1 MMEKFIKTPFAFL
14 GDRAEIPDP
23 VQSSG
28 DVSMMNGY
36 GYDYERDQ
44 LTDASAKNIE
54 RQKMNWL
61 FYVITRAISEYQS
74 SGAPEFITTEM
85 NGGSPYS
92 YQKSALVR
100 YNQGIYYSLVN
111 DNTATPE
118 DNTKW
123 AQLMY
128 ASEDIFDGYLRIDK
142 LLAEIAKQGAEAQK
156 EARKNIG
163 IDGDIAFRDKENI
176 FKEINTFNKL
186 TQFNDDV
193 TVAAGKKISAP
204 TIYLTYNGEKMGELS
219 ASPGKLTSLNSDGE
233 LALGGATVHDLIYS
247 AGGSKYEVWHE
258 GNYDPV
264 RTVNYVGP
272 DQEGNVDVQ
281 VYPVPSCDGAFA
293 QVVINFPKV
302 KDGGTWHFNPI
313 LMTDVIP
320 ASDCSLAAK
329 VNYGSIYLHDQISVS
344 GVLAGC
350 WRTCVNAYCDVTTDE
365 VSLETLAQR
374 IPIGNIKKFSNITNP
389 QPKYITPHNTPVVE
403 YDYINLT
410 CDIEGVGAGVI
421 FTARGDDPEEYGRQL
436 FANAVAG
443 MYGELPHQ

>member
-85 NGGSPYS
+85 NGGAPYS

-128 ASEDIFDGYLRIDK
+128 ASEDIFDGYLRIDQ

-163 IDGDIAFRDKENI
+163 IEGDIAFRDKENI
-176 FKEINTFNKL
+176 FKEKNTFNKP

-233 LALGGATVHDLIYS
+233 LALGGATVHDLTYS

-272 DQEGNVDVQ
+272 DKNGNVNVQ
-281 VYPVPSCDGAFA
+281 VYPAPNCDGAFSL
-293 QVVINFPKV
+293 VVPVFEPSGSVSVKAGGMVRGSYINAATLYVNHTGTIESYEKV
-302 KDGGTWHFNPI
+302 LIAGLWRFSSP
-313 LMTDVIP
+313 VQFRY
-320 ASDCSLAAK
+320 LAAEYGWHTTAQR
-329 VNYGSIYLHDQISVS
+329 VPIGSI
-344 GVLAGC
+344 
-350 WRTCVNAYCDVTTDE
+350 E
-365 VSLETLAQR
+365 
-374 IPIGNIKKFSNITNP
+374 KFSNIRNP
-389 QPKYITPHNTPVVE
+389 RYAYSNYRSDPNPA
-403 YDYINLT
+403 INIT
-410 CDIEGVGAGVI
+410 CDIDGVGTDLT
-421 FTARGDDPEEYGRQL
+421 FTTLYSDPEPYGLQL
-436 FANAVAG
+436 YDNAVAG
-443 MYGELPHQ
+443 MYGEISTTSYDTVDY

>member
-1 MMEKFIKTPFAFL
+1 MEKFIKTPFAFL

-85 NGGSPYS
+85 NGGAPYS

-128 ASEDIFDGYLRIDK
+128 ASEDIFDGYLRIDQ
-142 LLAEIAKQGAEAQK
+142 LLEEIAKQGAEAQK

-163 IDGDIAFRDKENI
+163 IDGDIAFRDKENV
-176 FKEINTFNKL
+176 FKEKNTFNKP

-204 TIYLTYNGEKMGELS
+204 TIYLTYNGEKMGALS

-233 LALGGATVHDLIYS
+233 LALGGATVHDLTYS

-272 DQEGNVDVQ
+272 DKKGNVNVQ
-281 VYPVPSCDGAFA
+281 VYPAPNCDGAFSL
-293 QVVINFPKV
+293 VVPVFTP
-302 KDGGTWHFNPI
+302 
-313 LMTDVIP
+313 
-320 ASDCSLAAK
+320 S
-329 VNYGSIYLHDQISVS
+329 SIVF
-344 GVLAGC
+344 
-350 WRTCVNAYCDVTTDE
+350 VNAGGMVRGSYINAATLYLNHTGTIESFERVPIAGLWRFSSPARFRYSAFDYDWYTT
-365 VSLETLAQR
+365 AQR
-374 IPIGNIKKFSNITNP
+374 VPIGNIEKFSNIRIPRYAYSNYRSNP
-389 QPKYITPHNTPVVE
+389 NPA
-403 YDYINLT
+403 INIT
-410 CDIEGVGAGVI
+410 CDIEGVGTDLT
-421 FTARGDDPEEYGRQL
+421 FTTLSSDPELYGQQL
-436 FANAVAG
+436 YDNAVAG
-443 MYGELPHQ
+443 MYGEISTTSYDDVDY

>member
-1 MMEKFIKTPFAFL
+1 MEKFIKTPFAFL

-85 NGGSPYS
+85 NGGAPYS

-128 ASEDIFDGYLRIDK
+128 ASEDIFDGYLRIDQ
-142 LLAEIAKQGAEAQK
+142 LLAEIAKQGSEAQK

-163 IDGDIAFRDKENI
+163 IEGDIAFRDKENI
-176 FKEINTFNKL
+176 FKEKNTFNKP

-233 LALGGATVHDLIYS
+233 LALGGATVHDLTYS

-272 DQEGNVDVQ
+272 DKNGNVNVQ
-281 VYPVPSCDGAFA
+281 VYPAPNCDGAFSLVVPVFKPSGFVSVKAGEMVRGSYISAATLYLNHTGTITSCEKKSIAGLWRFSSPVQFRYVAAEYAWYTTA
-293 QVVINFPKV
+293 QRV
-302 KDGGTWHFNPI
+302 PI
-313 LMTDVIP
+313 
-320 ASDCSLAAK
+320 
-329 VNYGSIYLHDQISVS
+329 GSI
-344 GVLAGC
+344 
-350 WRTCVNAYCDVTTDE
+350 E
-365 VSLETLAQR
+365 
-374 IPIGNIKKFSNITNP
+374 KFSNIRNP
-389 QPKYITPHNTPVVE
+389 RYAYSGVNSGA
-403 YDYINLT
+403 INIT
-410 CDIEGVGAGVI
+410 CDIEGVGTDLT
-421 FTARGDDPEEYGRQL
+421 FTTSYSDPEPYGLQL
-436 FANAVAG
+436 YDNAVAG
-443 MYGELPHQ
+443 MYGEISTTSYDTVDY